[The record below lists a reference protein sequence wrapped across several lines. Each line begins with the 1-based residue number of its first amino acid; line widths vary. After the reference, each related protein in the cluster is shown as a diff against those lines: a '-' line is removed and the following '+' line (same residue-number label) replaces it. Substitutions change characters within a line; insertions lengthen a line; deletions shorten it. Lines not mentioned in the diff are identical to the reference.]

1 MIGFIT
7 VVLIAIAG
15 LANGIGDRIKFHDP
29 WPDSNFWSEASW
41 RNVYLNGNVG
51 MGAKFFGSTSF
62 LAFLCDGWHLM
73 KFIQIESIFI
83 AIAINATSHGI
94 LTYLVLR
101 AAYFIGFSITY
112 K

>member
-29 WPDSNFWSEASW
+29 W